1 MRKLILSGD
10 DWLELKH
17 TLDLFVIETNN
28 AANEYEKMAA
38 HVRVAELSE
47 RYANLEKRD
56 REKTENCKRL
66 LALVESAERL
76 PEDEGGRKMRTN
88 LAERR
93 IGYEPP
99 REVEKESPEE
109 RRARIMA
116 IYQWR
121 KAMRRLARLGCIWLS
136 GVGFALCIIA
146 GCAHATEIAAV
157 LGGVSITTFLTGIC
171 L

>member
-1 MRKLILSGD
+1 MK
-10 DWLELKH
+10 
-17 TLDLFVIETNN
+17 
-28 AANEYEKMAA
+28 
-38 HVRVAELSE
+38 
-47 RYANLEKRD
+47 
-56 REKTENCKRL
+56 
-66 LALVESAERL
+66 
-76 PEDEGGRKMRTN
+76 TN

-121 KAMRRLARLGCIWLS
+121 KAMRRLARLGCCWLS
-136 GVGFALCIIA
+136 GVAFALCIIA
-146 GCAHATEIAAV
+146 GCAKTVDVAAM
-157 LGGVSITTFLTGIC
+157 LGGVSMMTFFTGIC

>member
-1 MRKLILSGD
+1 MEEG
-10 DWLELKH
+10 
-17 TLDLFVIETNN
+17 V
-28 AANEYEKMAA
+28 
-38 HVRVAELSE
+38 
-47 RYANLEKRD
+47 D
-56 REKTENCKRL
+56 R
-66 LALVESAERL
+66 
-76 PEDEGGRKMRTN
+76 MRTN

-99 REVEKESPEE
+99 EVPEGESLEE
-109 RRARIMA
+109 RRERIRA

-157 LGGVSITTFLTGIC
+157 LGGVSLMTFFTGIC

>member
-1 MRKLILSGD
+1 MDNGKVHVEIGMDGKKTVSALSGS
-10 DWLELKH
+10 
-17 TLDLFVIETNN
+17 
-28 AANEYEKMAA
+28 ANPE
-38 HVRVAELSE
+38 HILCRVLPAGNRRGIQGNHAL
-47 RYANLEKRD
+47 L
-56 REKTENCKRL
+56 REPGGQPGME
-66 LALVESAERL
+66 
-76 PEDEGGRKMRTN
+76 EGVGRMRTN

-99 REVEKESPEE
+99 REIEKESPEE

-157 LGGVSITTFLTGIC
+157 LGGVSLTTFFTGVC
-171 L
+171 LWD

>member
-1 MRKLILSGD
+1 M
-10 DWLELKH
+10 E
-17 TLDLFVIETNN
+17 
-28 AANEYEKMAA
+28 
-38 HVRVAELSE
+38 
-47 RYANLEKRD
+47 
-56 REKTENCKRL
+56 
-66 LALVESAERL
+66 
-76 PEDEGGRKMRTN
+76 EGVSRMRTN

-146 GCAHATEIAAV
+146 GCAKTVDVAAM
-157 LGGVSITTFLTGIC
+157 LGGVSLITFFTGIC

>member
-1 MRKLILSGD
+1 MDNGKLHVEIGMDGKKNGICAIRQRAGTERCCSENPEHILC
-10 DWLELKH
+10 
-17 TLDLFVIETNN
+17 
-28 AANEYEKMAA
+28 
-38 HVRVAELSE
+38 RVLPAGNRRGIQGNHAL
-47 RYANLEKRD
+47 L
-56 REKTENCKRL
+56 REPGGQPGME
-66 LALVESAERL
+66 
-76 PEDEGGRKMRTN
+76 EGVGRMRTN

-109 RRARIMA
+109 RRERIRA

-121 KAMRRLARLGCIWLS
+121 KAMRRLARLGCIWIS

-146 GCAHATEIAAV
+146 GCAHAAEIATV
-157 LGGVSITTFLTGIC
+157 LGGVSLTTFLTGIW

>member
-1 MRKLILSGD
+1 
-10 DWLELKH
+10 
-17 TLDLFVIETNN
+17 
-28 AANEYEKMAA
+28 
-38 HVRVAELSE
+38 
-47 RYANLEKRD
+47 
-56 REKTENCKRL
+56 
-66 LALVESAERL
+66 
-76 PEDEGGRKMRTN
+76 MRTN

-146 GCAHATEIAAV
+146 GCAKTVDVAAM
-157 LGGVSITTFLTGIC
+157 LGGVSLITFFTGIC

>member
-1 MRKLILSGD
+1 
-10 DWLELKH
+10 
-17 TLDLFVIETNN
+17 
-28 AANEYEKMAA
+28 
-38 HVRVAELSE
+38 
-47 RYANLEKRD
+47 
-56 REKTENCKRL
+56 
-66 LALVESAERL
+66 
-76 PEDEGGRKMRTN
+76 MRTN

-116 IYQWR
+116 IYQWH
-121 KAMRRLARLGCIWLS
+121 KAMRRLAKVGCIWLS

-146 GCAHATEIAAV
+146 GCAHAAEIAAV
-157 LGGVSITTFLTGIC
+157 LGGVSLTTFLTGIW

>member
-1 MRKLILSGD
+1 MEEGVS
-10 DWLELKH
+10 
-17 TLDLFVIETNN
+17 
-28 AANEYEKMAA
+28 
-38 HVRVAELSE
+38 RV
-47 RYANLEKRD
+47 
-56 REKTENCKRL
+56 
-66 LALVESAERL
+66 
-76 PEDEGGRKMRTN
+76 RTN

-99 REVEKESPEE
+99 EVPEGESLEE
-109 RRARIMA
+109 RRERIRA

-121 KAMRRLARLGCIWLS
+121 KAMRRLGCIWLS

-157 LGGVSITTFLTGIC
+157 LGGVSLTTFLTGIW